1 MENLD
6 SATHKVIVTIGSM
19 NASEDVGVQIKI
31 DPEMSGEDYE
41 ALGYQPASHKF
52 LEMFVLPMLEN
63 IYMKSNFPELF
74 DDEAPDI
81 TVN

>member
-6 SATHKVIVTIGSM
+6 NATHKVVVTIGSM
-19 NASEDVGVQIKI
+19 NDAEDVGVEVTFN
-31 DPEMSGEDYE
+31 PEMTGEDLA
-41 ALGYQPASHKF
+41 ALGYQPAAHKF
-52 LEMFVLPMLEN
+52 LDKFILPLLEQ

-74 DDEAPDI
+74 DEDGPDI

>member
-6 SATHKVIVTIGSM
+6 NATHKVVVTIGSM
-19 NASEDVGVQIKI
+19 NDAEDVGVQIQLS
-31 DPEMSGEDYE
+31 PEMTGEDYE
-41 ALGYQPASHKF
+41 SLGYQPASHMFLDKF
-52 LEMFVLPMLEN
+52 ILPLLET

-74 DDEAPDI
+74 DEDGPDI